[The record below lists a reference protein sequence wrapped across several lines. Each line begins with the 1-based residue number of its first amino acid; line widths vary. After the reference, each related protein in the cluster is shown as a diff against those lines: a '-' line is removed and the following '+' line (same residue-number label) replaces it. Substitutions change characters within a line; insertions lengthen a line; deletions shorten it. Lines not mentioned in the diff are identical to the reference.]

1 VRLRTYSLARLKEN
15 ESALT
20 QDEFDAL
27 LAWLDPDRDQA
38 AQKYEE
44 IRRRLIKIFVCRGC
58 PVAEDLAD
66 ETINRVAGK
75 VEGVAPSYVGN
86 PVLYFY
92 GVAKK
97 VYHEWFREWLRKQEA
112 TADASVADPVPD
124 PDPPEPDREYDCL
137 MECMK
142 LLAPKDQD
150 LILDYY
156 QEEKQAKID
165 HRKKLA
171 EGLGIGL
178 NTLRI
183 KVYRLRARLQE
194 CVEQL
199 MKQFRDKQ

>member
-1 VRLRTYSLARLKEN
+1 
-15 ESALT
+15 LT

-27 LAWLDPDRDQA
+27 LAWLDPDRDLA

-66 ETINRVAGK
+66 ETIDRVAGK
-75 VEGVAPSYVGN
+75 VADVAPSYVGN
-86 PVLYFY
+86 PALYFY
-92 GVAKK
+92 GVAKN
-97 VYHEWFREWLRKQEA
+97 VYHE
-112 TADASVADPVPD
+112 SVRPRPAPAPIPVPVVD
-124 PDPPEPDREYDCL
+124 PDPPEPDREYDSL
-137 MECMK
+137 EECMK
-142 LLAPKDQD
+142 LLPQGDQQ

-199 MKQFRDKQ
+199 MKRFRDKE

>member
-1 VRLRTYSLARLKEN
+1 LN
-15 ESALT
+15 

-27 LAWLDPDRDQA
+27 LAWLDPDRERA

-66 ETINRVAGK
+66 KTIDRVAGK
-75 VEGVAPSYVGN
+75 VKDIAPSYVGN
-86 PVLYFY
+86 PALYFY
-92 GVAKK
+92 GVAKN
-97 VYHEWFREWLRKQEA
+97 VYHEWLREQQQA
-112 TADASVADPVPD
+112 AAAAPVPD
-124 PDPPEPDREYDCL
+124 PVPVVDQDPPEPDPEYDSL
-137 MECMK
+137 EECMGQLSAEERK
-142 LLAPKDQD
+142 
-150 LILDYY
+150 LILEYY

-183 KVYRLRARLQE
+183 RVYRLRARLQE
-194 CVEQL
+194 CVEEL
-199 MKQFRDKQ
+199 MKRFRDKK

>member
-1 VRLRTYSLARLKEN
+1 
-15 ESALT
+15 LT

-44 IRRRLIKIFVCRGC
+44 IRLRLIKIFVCRGC

-66 ETINRVAGK
+66 KTIDRVAGK
-75 VEGVAPSYVGN
+75 VEDIAPSYVGN
-86 PVLYFY
+86 RALYFY
-92 GVAKK
+92 GVAKN
-97 VYHEWFREWLRKQEA
+97 VYHEWLREQQQA
-112 TADASVADPVPD
+112 AAAAPMPDPVPD
-124 PDPPEPDREYDCL
+124 PDPPESDREYDSL
-137 MECMK
+137 EECMGQLSSEERK
-142 LLAPKDQD
+142 

-199 MKQFRDKQ
+199 MKRFRDKK

>member
-1 VRLRTYSLARLKEN
+1 LRTCSLARLKEN

-66 ETINRVAGK
+66 KTIDRVASK
-75 VEGVAPSYVGN
+75 VKDVAQSYVGN
-86 PVLYFY
+86 PALYFY
-92 GVAKK
+92 GVAKN
-97 VYHEWFREWLRKQEA
+97 VYHEWLRDQQH
-112 TADASVADPVPD
+112 VPVPTPVQVPVVD
-124 PDPPEPDREYDCL
+124 PDPPEPDPEYECL
-137 MECMK
+137 EECIGQLSPEERK
-142 LLAPKDQD
+142 

-165 HRKKLA
+165 HRKQLA
-171 EGLGIGL
+171 EGLGIGP

-183 KVYRLRARLQE
+183 RVYRLRARLQE

-199 MKQFRDKQ
+199 MKRFGDKQ

>member
-1 VRLRTYSLARLKEN
+1 
-15 ESALT
+15 LT
-20 QDEFDAL
+20 QDEFDGL

-44 IRRRLIKIFVCRGC
+44 IRGRLIKIFVCRGC

-66 ETINRVAGK
+66 KTIDRVASK
-75 VEGVAPSYVGN
+75 VKDIAPSYVGN
-86 PVLYFY
+86 PALYFY
-92 GVAKK
+92 GVAKN
-97 VYHEWFREWLRKQEA
+97 VYHESLRPGPA
-112 TADASVADPVPD
+112 PVPTPAQVVD

-142 LLAPKDQD
+142 LLATKDQE

-199 MKQFRDKQ
+199 MKRFRDKK

>member
-1 VRLRTYSLARLKEN
+1 
-15 ESALT
+15 LT

-27 LAWLDPDRDQA
+27 LAWLDPDRDLA

-66 ETINRVAGK
+66 KTIDRVASK
-75 VEGVAPSYVGN
+75 VKDIALIYVGN
-86 PVLYFY
+86 PALYFY
-92 GVAKK
+92 GVAKN
-97 VYHEWFREWLRKQEA
+97 VYHEWLREQQQA
-112 TADASVADPVPD
+112 AAAAPIPDPTPD
-124 PDPPEPDREYDCL
+124 PDPPEPDPEYDSL
-137 MECMK
+137 EECMK
-142 LLAPKDQD
+142 LLVLEDQQ

-165 HRKKLA
+165 HRKELA

-199 MKQFRDKQ
+199 MKRFRDKQ

>member
-1 VRLRTYSLARLKEN
+1 M
-15 ESALT
+15 T

-27 LAWLDPDRDQA
+27 LAWLDPDRDLA

-66 ETINRVAGK
+66 KTIDRVASK
-75 VEGVAPSYVGN
+75 VKDIAPIYVGN
-86 PVLYFY
+86 PALYFY
-92 GVAKK
+92 GVAKN
-97 VYHEWFREWLRKQEA
+97 VYHEWLRDQQQVPVP
-112 TADASVADPVPD
+112 TPVQVPVVDPDPPVPD
-124 PDPPEPDREYDCL
+124 PEYDCL
-137 MECMK
+137 EECIK
-142 LLAPKDQD
+142 RLPLEDQQ
-150 LILDYY
+150 LILEYY

-183 KVYRLRARLQE
+183 RVYRLRARLQE
-194 CVEQL
+194 CVEEL
-199 MKQFRDKQ
+199 MNRFRDKQ

>member
-1 VRLRTYSLARLKEN
+1 
-15 ESALT
+15 LT

-27 LAWLDPDRDQA
+27 LAWLDPDRDLA

-66 ETINRVAGK
+66 ETIDRVAGK
-75 VEGVAPSYVGN
+75 VADVAPSYVGN
-86 PVLYFY
+86 PALYFY
-92 GVAKK
+92 GVAKN
-97 VYHEWFREWLRKQEA
+97 VYHESLRPRPA
-112 TADASVADPVPD
+112 PVPTPIPVVD

-137 MECMK
+137 EECIK
-142 LLAPKDQD
+142 GLALEDRQ

-183 KVYRLRARLQE
+183 RVYRLRARLQE

-199 MKQFRDKQ
+199 MKRFRDEK

>member
-1 VRLRTYSLARLKEN
+1 
-15 ESALT
+15 LT

-38 AQKYEE
+38 AHKYEE
-44 IRRRLIKIFVCRGC
+44 IRSRLIKIFVCRGC

-66 ETINRVAGK
+66 ETIDRVAGK

-86 PVLYFY
+86 PALYFY

-97 VYHEWFREWLRKQEA
+97 VYHEWLRRLPA
-112 TADASVADPVPD
+112 PLPAPDPVPVVDPDPPVPD
-124 PDPPEPDREYDCL
+124 PEYDCL

-142 LLAPKDQD
+142 VLAPKDEQ

-183 KVYRLRARLQE
+183 KVYRLRGRLQE

>member
-1 VRLRTYSLARLKEN
+1 
-15 ESALT
+15 LT

-27 LAWLDPDRDQA
+27 LAWLDPDRDLA

-66 ETINRVAGK
+66 ETIDRVAGK
-75 VEGVAPSYVGN
+75 VADVAPSYVGN
-86 PVLYFY
+86 PALYFY
-92 GVAKK
+92 GVAKNI
-97 VYHEWFREWLRKQEA
+97 YHEWLRRPPPVPA
-112 TADASVADPVPD
+112 PVPVVDPDPPVPD
-124 PDPPEPDREYDCL
+124 PEYDCL

-142 LLAPKDQD
+142 LLASKDQE

-199 MKQFRDKQ
+199 MKRFRDKK